1 MKQNSKS
8 LKTLSIIFIIFGSF
22 ETFLGVFGGV
32 AGLNEELWQQV
43 SEVTSDLGSYVL
55 LRNVY
60 LFITVMFAIC
70 GLFMLIAGISGVR
83 ASADPSK
90 AKGCMTAGIVHT
102 VIRIA
107 CFIITIVGT
116 RSFPGLFSIIL
127 IGLAIIF
134 VLSARRLRDFAG
146 PGMGQNS
153 WNARDYMNNRYGQE
167 PPQQNGWQTPAQPPQ
182 QNGWQ
187 TPAQPPQ
194 QNGWQTPAQP
204 PQQNGWQ
211 TPAQPPQQNGW
222 QTPAQP
228 PQQNGWQTPAQPP
241 QQNEN
246 QYAAPQSMSGEQNQ
260 EPQAAP
266 AVRPAEAEEYAS
278 RADIE
283 IGSFDAEGT
292 QDTAEKSSKQ

>member
-127 IGLAIIF
+127 IGLALTQIG
-134 VLSARRLRDFAG
+134 R
-146 PGMGQNS
+146 
-153 WNARDYMNNRYGQE
+153 
-167 PPQQNGWQTPAQPPQ
+167 
-182 QNGWQ
+182 
-187 TPAQPPQ
+187 
-194 QNGWQTPAQP
+194 
-204 PQQNGWQ
+204 
-211 TPAQPPQQNGW
+211 
-222 QTPAQP
+222 
-228 PQQNGWQTPAQPP
+228 
-241 QQNEN
+241 
-246 QYAAPQSMSGEQNQ
+246 
-260 EPQAAP
+260 
-266 AVRPAEAEEYAS
+266 AS
-278 RADIE
+278 CRE
-283 IGSFDAEGT
+283 RV
-292 QDTAEKSSKQ
+292 

>member
-182 QNGWQ
+182 QN
-187 TPAQPPQ
+187 
-194 QNGWQTPAQP
+194 
-204 PQQNGWQ
+204 
-211 TPAQPPQQNGW
+211 
-222 QTPAQP
+222 
-228 PQQNGWQTPAQPP
+228 
-241 QQNEN
+241 EN

>member
-90 AKGCMTAGIVHT
+90 AKGCMTVGIVHT

-153 WNARDYMNNRYGQE
+153 WNARDYMNNRYGQ
-167 PPQQNGWQTPAQPPQ
+167 QPPQ

-187 TPAQPPQ
+187 M
-194 QNGWQTPAQP
+194 
-204 PQQNGWQ
+204 
-211 TPAQPPQQNGW
+211 PAQPPQQNGW

-278 RADIE
+278 RADVE
-283 IGSFDAEGT
+283 MGSFDAGGT

>member
-1 MKQNSKS
+1 
-8 LKTLSIIFIIFGSF
+8 
-22 ETFLGVFGGV
+22 
-32 AGLNEELWQQV
+32 
-43 SEVTSDLGSYVL
+43 
-55 LRNVY
+55 
-60 LFITVMFAIC
+60 
-70 GLFMLIAGISGVR
+70 
-83 ASADPSK
+83 
-90 AKGCMTAGIVHT
+90 
-102 VIRIA
+102 
-107 CFIITIVGT
+107 
-116 RSFPGLFSIIL
+116 
-127 IGLAIIF
+127 
-134 VLSARRLRDFAG
+134 
-146 PGMGQNS
+146 MGQNS
-153 WNARDYMNNRYGQE
+153 WNARDYMNNRYGQ
-167 PPQQNGWQTPAQPPQ
+167 
-182 QNGWQ
+182 
-187 TPAQPPQ
+187 QPPQ

-278 RADIE
+278 RADVE
-283 IGSFDAEGT
+283 MGSFDVGGI

>member
-153 WNARDYMNNRYGQE
+153 WNARDYMNNRYGQ
-167 PPQQNGWQTPAQPPQ
+167 QPPQ

-204 PQQNGWQ
+204 
-211 TPAQPPQQNGW
+211 TQQNGW

-278 RADIE
+278 RADVE
-283 IGSFDAEGT
+283 MGSFDAGGT